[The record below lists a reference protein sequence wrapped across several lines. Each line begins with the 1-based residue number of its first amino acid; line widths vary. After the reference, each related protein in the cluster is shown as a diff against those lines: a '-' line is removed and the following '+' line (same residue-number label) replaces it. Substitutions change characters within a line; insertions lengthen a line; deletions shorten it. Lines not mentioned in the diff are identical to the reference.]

1 MSLGKWNKNT
11 RTAVAIIATLL
22 IGLAPSLTA
31 QGKGKGPGVKI
42 VATLYSTFG
51 VNSDDIPGW
60 VGNAIVALGEEAQ
73 VPAKYFCPASQPT
86 QKRGGEINAIEV
98 CTYVL
103 QDGTFEVLNRATGLP
118 DSAPGLYTMHTI
130 STITKGT
137 GRYEQASGELIER
150 AQFIFTGDFPVGLP
164 ALGRTEGIIFGIQ

>member
-1 MSLGKWNKNT
+1 MATVVMAS
-11 RTAVAIIATLL
+11 AVS
-22 IGLAPSLTA
+22 APA

-51 VNSDDIPGW
+51 SNSDNQLGW
-60 VGNAIVALGEEAQ
+60 VGNAIVVLGENAP

-86 QKRGGEINAIEV
+86 QKRGGEINAVEI
-98 CTYVL
+98 CTYEL
-103 QDGTFEVLNRATGLP
+103 PDGTFEVLNRATGLP

-137 GRYEQASGELIER
+137 GRYERASGELIER
-150 AQFIFTGDFPVGLP
+150 AQFIFTGDFPVALP
-164 ALGRTEGIIFGIQ
+164 ALGRTEGVIFGIQ